1 MSERRPIECCSLPIS
16 WLRLARCAHAS
27 AACGRSLRNFSGE
40 EALSF
45 RNVLALAGANARS
58 LPKED
63 PMAMQDTMETR
74 TTELPPGQV
83 TDPNTLTTDEARQ
96 GVTGFGVRYVL
107 AFSLGGALMALVV
120 AWLVIA
126 T

>member
-1 MSERRPIECCSLPIS
+1 
-16 WLRLARCAHAS
+16 
-27 AACGRSLRNFSGE
+27 
-40 EALSF
+40 
-45 RNVLALAGANARS
+45 
-58 LPKED
+58 
-63 PMAMQDTMETR
+63 MQDTMDLER
-74 TTELPPGQV
+74 RASDLPPGQV
-83 TDPNTLTTDEARQ
+83 TDPNKSTDEARQ

>member
-1 MSERRPIECCSLPIS
+1 
-16 WLRLARCAHAS
+16 
-27 AACGRSLRNFSGE
+27 
-40 EALSF
+40 
-45 RNVLALAGANARS
+45 
-58 LPKED
+58 
-63 PMAMQDTMETR
+63 MAMQDTIGSGD
-74 TTELPPGQV
+74 LPPGQI
-83 TDPNTLTTDEARQ
+83 TDPNLTSEEARQ

>member
-1 MSERRPIECCSLPIS
+1 VSK
-16 WLRLARCAHAS
+16 
-27 AACGRSLRNFSGE
+27 
-40 EALSF
+40 
-45 RNVLALAGANARS
+45 VLALAGANAPS

-63 PMAMQDTMETR
+63 PMAMQDTMEPR

>member
-1 MSERRPIECCSLPIS
+1 
-16 WLRLARCAHAS
+16 
-27 AACGRSLRNFSGE
+27 
-40 EALSF
+40 
-45 RNVLALAGANARS
+45 
-58 LPKED
+58 
-63 PMAMQDTMETR
+63 MAMQETMESR
-74 TTELPPGQV
+74 THDLPPGQV
-83 TDPNTLTTDEARQ
+83 TDPNALSVDEARQ

>member
-1 MSERRPIECCSLPIS
+1 
-16 WLRLARCAHAS
+16 
-27 AACGRSLRNFSGE
+27 
-40 EALSF
+40 
-45 RNVLALAGANARS
+45 
-58 LPKED
+58 
-63 PMAMQDTMETR
+63 MAMQETMEPR
-74 TTELPPGQV
+74 SAELPPGQV
-83 TDPNTLTTDEARQ
+83 KDPNSLSADEARQ